1 MKFFSSASTA
11 ALTCLLSLVPVAHG
25 EPYFKCTQNTI
36 FTMAELQR
44 DKVYFLETNAKH
56 GDPLGPNGEAYP
68 THRYSMIPIRGYTT
82 TYLFQLVDE
91 APTFRVFEKQSGE
104 FYPCNLI
111 EN

>member
-11 ALTCLLSLVPVAHG
+11 ALVCLLSLVPVALG
-25 EPYFKCTQNTI
+25 EKYFQCSYDQK
-36 FTMAELQR
+36 FTLA
-44 DKVYFLETNAKH
+44 YLEMHKSHCLVSSAIH
-56 GDPLGPNGEAYP
+56 GDPLGPNGEVYP
-68 THRYSMIPIRGYTT
+68 ANRYRMIPKDGYTT